1 MDTSFFKSKEFRTL
15 LERYEQ
21 MREYGMNSYFS
32 SDDLLEIASYYL
44 FKNRAADA
52 ENVISYAR
60 KLYPGD
66 TQITEA
72 EIRTLLSRGEV
83 QEARRKLNAISVM
96 DTPELQ
102 LLKAEVDM
110 ADGGDS
116 SISRLNAIMEE
127 TNLRD
132 DLALNTLD
140 VMIKGGFLAEAL
152 SWIEKGL
159 RKYPKE
165 VSLLEAKADCLVEL
179 RRMQEALAL
188 YNSLLDNNPYNY
200 FYWEQLGYIYYVTGR
215 YGKAIEC
222 FEYELTTNED
232 AEYAKMMQA
241 YCHYYLKDYQK
252 AYDAFCELTA
262 MYPGN
267 VVSTF
272 FAALSLCGLKRYG
285 EALRFFE
292 DLQLSGELTTTE
304 ALIVDINRT
313 LIYDTA
319 GNSEG
324 ANMMME
330 KLLSFDVPDIN
341 MLALHGAGF
350 LEIHDKESLLLR
362 HMEVVEREPRN
373 RDEILL
379 EFALYIYSYGH
390 TSLAVTVLKHARE
403 KMYDSADVDSYLV
416 YMLCH
421 SGRMD
426 EALPYIESA
435 IDGKSNILFD
445 LFGSKYD
452 AMVSAQDFL
461 ARLNEILK

>member
-1 MDTSFFKSKEFRTL
+1 MDTSFFKSKEFRSL

-32 SDDLLEIASYYL
+32 SDDLLELASYYL

-83 QEARRKLNAISVM
+83 QEARRKLNAISVI

-127 TNLRD
+127 TNLRN

-140 VMIKGGFLAEAL
+140 VMIKGGFLPEAL
-152 SWIEKGL
+152 TWIEKGL
-159 RKYPKE
+159 RKYPAE

-215 YGKAIEC
+215 WGKA
-222 FEYELTTNED
+222 
-232 AEYAKMMQA
+232 
-241 YCHYYLKDYQK
+241 
-252 AYDAFCELTA
+252 
-262 MYPGN
+262 
-267 VVSTF
+267 
-272 FAALSLCGLKRYG
+272 
-285 EALRFFE
+285 
-292 DLQLSGELTTTE
+292 
-304 ALIVDINRT
+304 
-313 LIYDTA
+313 
-319 GNSEG
+319 
-324 ANMMME
+324 
-330 KLLSFDVPDIN
+330 
-341 MLALHGAGF
+341 
-350 LEIHDKESLLLR
+350 LE
-362 HMEVVEREPRN
+362 
-373 RDEILL
+373 
-379 EFALYIYSYGH
+379 
-390 TSLAVTVLKHARE
+390 
-403 KMYDSADVDSYLV
+403 
-416 YMLCH
+416 
-421 SGRMD
+421 
-426 EALPYIESA
+426 
-435 IDGKSNILFD
+435 
-445 LFGSKYD
+445 
-452 AMVSAQDFL
+452 
-461 ARLNEILK
+461 

>member
-1 MDTSFFKSKEFRTL
+1 
-15 LERYEQ
+15 

-32 SDDLLEIASYYL
+32 SDDLLELASYYL
-44 FKNRAADA
+44 YKNRVSEA

-60 KLYPGD
+60 RLYPGD

-83 QEARRKLNAISVM
+83 QEARRKLNSISVM

-102 LLKAEVDM
+102 LLKAEVDI

-116 SISRLNAIMEE
+116 PISRLNAIMEE
-127 TNLRD
+127 TKLRD
-132 DLALNTLD
+132 ELALNTLD

-152 SWIEKGL
+152 TWIDKGL
-159 RKYPKE
+159 RRYPTE
-165 VSLLEAKADCLVEL
+165 VSLLEAKADCLVEQ
-179 RRMQEALAL
+179 RRMQEALEL
-188 YNSLLDNNPYNY
+188 YNRLLDNNPYNY

-222 FEYELTTNED
+222 FEYELTTNDE

-262 MYPGN
+262 TYPGN

-272 FAALSLCGLKRYG
+272 FAALSLCGMKRYG

-292 DLQLSGELTTTE
+292 DLQLSGELTTIE

-313 LIYDTA
+313 LIYDSA
-319 GNSEG
+319 GNREG
-324 ANMMME
+324 AEMMMQ

-362 HMEVVEREPRN
+362 HMEVIEREPRN

-390 TSLAVTVLKHARE
+390 ISLALTVLKHTRE
-403 KMYDSADVDSYLV
+403 KMFDSADVDSYIV

-421 SGRMD
+421 SGHKS
-426 EALPYIESA
+426 EAAPYIESA
-435 IDGKSNILFD
+435 IEGKSNILFD
-445 LFGSKYD
+445 LFGFKYD
-452 AMVSAQDFL
+452 VSVTASEFSD
-461 ARLNEILK
+461 RLNEIIK

>member
-1 MDTSFFKSKEFRTL
+1 MDTSFFKSKEFRSL

-21 MREYGMNSYFS
+21 MHEYGISSYFS

-44 FKNRAADA
+44 FKNRNADA

-60 KLYPGD
+60 KLYPSD
-66 TQITEA
+66 PQITEA
-72 EIRTLLSRGEV
+72 EVRTLLSKGEV
-83 QEARRKLNAISVM
+83 QEARRKLNGISVM

-102 LLKAEVDM
+102 LLKTEVDM

-116 SISRLNAIMEE
+116 SVARLNAIMEE
-127 TNLRD
+127 TNLHD

-152 SWIEKGL
+152 TWIEKGL
-159 RKYPKE
+159 RRHPSD
-165 VSLLEAKADCLVEL
+165 VPLLEAKADCLVEQ
-179 RRMQEALAL
+179 RRMQEALSL
-188 YNSLLDNNPYNY
+188 YNQLLDNNPYNY

-215 YGKAIEC
+215 WGKALEC
-222 FEYELTTNED
+222 FDYELTTNDE

-272 FAALSLCGLKRYG
+272 FAALSLCGQKRYA

-292 DLQLSGELTTTE
+292 DLQLSGELTTPE

-319 GNSEG
+319 GNKDG
-324 ANMMME
+324 ARMMME
-330 KLLSFDVPDIN
+330 KLLSYDIPDIN

-362 HMEVVEREPRN
+362 HMEIIEREPRN

-390 TSLAVTVLKHARE
+390 TSLAVTVLKHVRE
-403 KMYDSADVDSYLV
+403 KMYDSADVDSYIV
-416 YMLCH
+416 YLLCH
-421 SGRMD
+421 LGQKD

-435 IDGKSNILFD
+435 IEGKSNILFD
-445 LFGSKYD
+445 LFGAKYD
-452 AMVSAQDFL
+452 ASVTAEEFFK
-461 ARLNEILK
+461 RLNDN